1 MDTEKLRIFSTK
13 IKIYFQVFISS
24 TITLTLL
31 PVAVGVVIVFAWNWF
46 TNQFGLPT
54 EPSRQIVLAI
64 FFFLFSLS
72 GIVFI
77 VRREIPPIYFIKIEG
92 PPAVIIGVIWFLFY
106 IWLSFSAIS
115 YFIVLRS
122 EV

>member
-1 MDTEKLRIFSTK
+1 MDTETLRIFSTK

-24 TITLTLL
+24 TTTLTLL
-31 PVAVGVVIVFAWNWF
+31 PVAVGIAIALGWIWF
-46 TNQFGLPT
+46 TDRFELPA
-54 EPSRQIVLAI
+54 EPSQEIVLAI

-77 VRREIPPIYFIKIEG
+77 VRREIPPVYFIKIEG
-92 PPAVIIGVIWFLFY
+92 PPAVIIGVIWFLY
-106 IWLSFSAIS
+106 CIWLSFSAIS

-122 EV
+122 GV